1 MALSSTSAFSFRVM
15 LGVTKSQKN
24 KKDAAKEENDFTV
37 SPGLSFLLEFHV
49 GKSFPFY
56 RYKENEIQST

>member
-1 MALSSTSAFSFRVM
+1 M
-15 LGVTKSQKN
+15 LGVTKSQKH
-24 KKDAAKEENDFTV
+24 KKDAAKEENGFTV

-56 RYKENEIQST
+56 GNKENEIQST